1 MVSSL
6 EFNYDL
12 YVEFG
17 FLYKNI
23 QNKSFYYSQDKQKL
37 REQREKKNF
46 LSPLLK
52 NLTKLMIGV
61 SRGYTMQLSLK
72 GVGFSC
78 KILDLENETKDNL
91 TSVGPIKNISN
102 LSLDLFSHIISFS
115 KGLNPSFV
123 KFKNYSTKNL
133 SSQVGGGGGKNIIL
147 NLGFSHNILF
157 AIFTNHVQVQLLTVD
172 QQPSISIFGI
182 SLNQVNQ
189 IAANIY
195 NCKKPEPYKGKGIR
209 YKNEKLFI
217 KVAKANKK
225 V

>member
-1 MVSSL
+1 
-6 EFNYDL
+6 
-12 YVEFG
+12 
-17 FLYKNI
+17 
-23 QNKSFYYSQDKQKL
+23 
-37 REQREKKNF
+37 
-46 LSPLLK
+46 
-52 NLTKLMIGV
+52 MIGV

-78 KILDLENETKDNL
+78 KILNLENETKDNL
-91 TSVGPIKNISN
+91 TTVRPIKNLSN
-102 LSLDLFSHIISFS
+102 FSLDLFSHITNFS
-115 KGLNPSFV
+115 KIFSPSFV
-123 KFKNYSTKNL
+123 YSAFTNQSYARGNL
-133 SSQVGGGGGKNIIL
+133 LKIVGGGKNIIL

-157 AIFTNHVQVQLLTVD
+157 TILTNHVRVELLTVD

-225 V
+225 I